1 MNPAADLP
9 AWAALLVALF
19 VVVGAGLT
27 FIGSVGLLRLR
38 SFYERLHAPTLGT
51 TLGTGCVLIASIVY
65 FSVLQSR
72 PVIHEIVIGA
82 FLTLTTPVSSL
93 LLIRAVRYRDRIV
106 ARDEAATAN
115 RPPTDNRDV

>member
-38 SFYERLHAPTLGT
+38 NFYERLHAPTLGT

-93 LLIRAVRYRDRIV
+93 LLIRAVRYRDRIA

-115 RPPTDNRDV
+115 RPPADDRDV

>member
-93 LLIRAVRYRDRIV
+93 LLIRAVRYRDRIA

-115 RPPTDNRDV
+115 RPPADDRDV

>member
-93 LLIRAVRYRDRIV
+93 LLIRAVRYRDRIA
-106 ARDEAATAN
+106 ARGEAATAN
-115 RPPTDNRDV
+115 RPPADDRDV